1 MIFCGANFNPK
12 SNMRYAEVYMVMGEK
27 LVFLSCKT
35 NLLTNVTNF
44 LNWVKVV
51 CLRECGA
58 SSLSAASFSRHSCH
72 LPLGRS
78 TNSTADDRYILPVH
92 VFVHQIGK
100 QSRWLVISQLNR
112 FANFGFIYIYILHA
126 NQQSLICDCAGGGQP
141 GTSRGELVKLPP

>member
-1 MIFCGANFNPK
+1 MIFCGANFNQK

-78 TNSTADDRYILPVH
+78 TNPTADDRYILPVH

-112 FANFGFIYIYILHA
+112 FANFGFIYIYMPA
-126 NQQSLICDCAGGGQP
+126 NQQRLICHCAGGGQP
-141 GTSRGELVKLPP
+141 GTSRGELVELPP